1 MFVSQIMKRDV
12 YTAHPWDTLA
22 SIRSVMRQHSIGFVP
37 VVEDGVVVGVL
48 TDRDLLMRGHQAEPD
63 PERRRVAD
71 VMTRAVVAC
80 HDDDELPAV
89 LNRMAQAHVRR
100 LPVLTHSREAR
111 LVGIVSIDDLAGL
124 VEDCNLVYRILKP
137 VRRPTVP
144 PNRRPSRKARCCT
157 EANDR
162 RDLR

>member
-1 MFVSQIMKRDV
+1 MFVTQVMKRDV

-48 TDRDLLMRGHQAEPD
+48 TDRDLLLRGHQAELD
-63 PERRRVAD
+63 SEVRRVAD

-80 HDDDELPAV
+80 HDNDELPAV
-89 LNRMAQAHVRR
+89 LNRMAKAHVRR

-124 VEDCNLVYRILKP
+124 VEDCNLVYRILKT
-137 VRRPTVP
+137 RPAADSSAEPAPIPEGTV
-144 PNRRPSRKARCCT
+144 
-157 EANDR
+157 
-162 RDLR
+162 LH